1 MYGGRRLVGGSNA
14 GADWTSETRIVGGRL
29 ARDGGRGQDAGET
42 LSYQRTVREGR
53 TCRVRGG
60 PSAQRA
66 LWSGRQREAAVTAN
80 STWPAACRVGRQ
92 STSSPAADNSRLRR
106 PSRACSRQMNAL
118 SRQHHRPA
126 ACLRLQ
132 PSPSCESS
140 PPPFRVRP
148 EGCPGRSCVS
158 GGLSSVS
165 ESQGRRA
172 MLHRAGG
179 SPPPGFG
186 PRFS

>member
-118 SRQHHRPA
+118 SLQHPSSACSLPA
-126 ACLRLQ
+126 TSPA
-132 PSPSCESS
+132 PSC
-140 PPPFRVRP
+140 
-148 EGCPGRSCVS
+148 GRS
-158 GGLSSVS
+158 
-165 ESQGRRA
+165 GRPWQA
-172 MLHRAGG
+172 H
-179 SPPPGFG
+179 G
-186 PRFS
+186 PACKERPLAIWVPRPRQL